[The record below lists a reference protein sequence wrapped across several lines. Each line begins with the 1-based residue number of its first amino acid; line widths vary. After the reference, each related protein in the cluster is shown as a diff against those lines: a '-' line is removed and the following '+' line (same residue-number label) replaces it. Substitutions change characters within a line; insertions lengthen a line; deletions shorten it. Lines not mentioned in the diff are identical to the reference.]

1 MAALIPPSIV
11 VSLLMLSAFGVTLA
25 GNVRAQGEHLASA
38 GQEDE
43 EPAKLVTTFSDE
55 PIPMQLDS
63 VPERPTPI
71 VEFGNPFLGK
81 GPIDPGFKT
90 WTGAVWQP
98 ALIIFGT
105 YRSAFQSFDNGSTTS
120 TEWVNRLDLFANLQ
134 LSGTERLLVG
144 IRPLDKGG
152 DFTGYYSEPDDAR
165 LDGWESEVN
174 GRLTHLFFEGDF
186 GEVFPGLDP
195 ADRAE
200 LDLGFSV
207 GRQPLFY
214 QEGLLIDDR
223 MDAIGIT
230 KNSILASGLSHLQ
243 MTALYAWD
251 EVNRG
256 DNVEDSSADLF
267 GFFVEAET
275 LQTTFNLDAVYVN
288 DSDTGVSDND
298 GLFFG
303 GSAVQR
309 IGKINT
315 SFRALASIPSGDASS
330 AVGEGQLLMTELSYT
345 PAHSEDNLYCNGF
358 VALDEFTSA
367 ARNPES
373 GGPLGRTGV
382 LFAAVGIGRYGAP
395 LSNDAQNAVGAA
407 LGYQH
412 FFDEKRRQVIVEAGF
427 RADTDNSGANA
438 ISIASQLQM
447 AVGQHSIFSVSGFV
461 TGQENDDA
469 AIGARVEWLIK
480 F

>member
-1 MAALIPPSIV
+1 MRNHVAPVFESSRAAVLW
-11 VSLLMLSAFGVTLA
+11 LGALC
-25 GNVRAQGEHLASA
+25 LASSPA
-38 GQEDE
+38 LAQEEHPDGGE
-43 EPAKLVTTFSDE
+43 LTTTFSDE
-55 PIPMQLDS
+55 PIPMQIDS

-71 VEFGNPFLGK
+71 VEFGNPFLGG
-81 GPIDPGFKT
+81 GPISPGFTT

-98 ALIIFGT
+98 SFMIFGT
-105 YRSAFQSFDNGSTTS
+105 YRSALQSFDDGTTKS

-134 LSGTERLLVG
+134 LSGTERILVG
-144 IRPLDKGG
+144 VRPLDKGG
-152 DFTGYYSEPDDAR
+152 DFSGYYFEPDDAR
-165 LDGWESEVN
+165 LDGWENELNS
-174 GRLTHLFFEGDF
+174 RLTHLFFEGDF

-195 ADRAE
+195 HDRRE

-223 MDAIGIT
+223 MDAVGIT
-230 KNSILASGLSHLQ
+230 KNSILSSGFSHLQ
-243 MTALYAWD
+243 VTALYAWD

-256 DNVEDSSADLF
+256 DNTEDSGADLF

-275 LQTTFNLDAVYVN
+275 GKTTFNFDSVYVS
-288 DSDTGVSDND
+288 DSDGGAANND
-298 GLFFG
+298 GMFFG

-315 SFRALASIPSGDASS
+315 SFRALASIPSGSASS

-345 PAHSEDNLYCNGF
+345 PAHSDDNLYCNGF
-358 VALDEFTSA
+358 LALDEFTSA
-367 ARNPES
+367 ARDPES

-395 LSNDAQNAVGAA
+395 LSNDAQNAAGAA

-412 FFDEKRRQVIVEAGF
+412 FFHEKRRQVIIEAGI
-427 RADTDNSGANA
+427 RADTDNSDDNA
-438 ISIASQLQM
+438 VSVASSFQM
-447 AVGQHSIFSVSGFV
+447 AVGQHSIFSVSGFL

-469 AIGARVEWLIK
+469 AAGARVEWLIK